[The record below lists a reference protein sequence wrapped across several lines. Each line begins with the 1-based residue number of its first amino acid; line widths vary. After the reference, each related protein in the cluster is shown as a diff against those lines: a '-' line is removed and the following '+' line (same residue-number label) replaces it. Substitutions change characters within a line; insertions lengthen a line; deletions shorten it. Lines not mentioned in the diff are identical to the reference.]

1 MTNRKY
7 INSGLNIPKSSAPI
21 SQAVVVGNYCH
32 ISGQLAINGSG
43 EFINGSIEV
52 QTKMAFDNL
61 FSVLKEAG
69 FTVDEIVFVDIAF
82 IDLKDLE
89 FVNPYFDNLFQKDK
103 KPARTIYQ
111 AAALPMNAKI
121 KVLAVAIK

>member
-1 MTNRKY
+1 MTNRKF
-7 INSGLNIPKSSAPI
+7 ITSGVNIPKSTAPI
-21 SQAVVVGNYCH
+21 SQAVVAGNYCH
-32 ISGQLAINGSG
+32 ISGQLAINSNGQ
-43 EFINGSIEV
+43 FVDGSIEV

-69 FTVDEIVFVDIAF
+69 FTADEVVFVDIAF
-82 IDLKDLE
+82 IDLKDLDY
-89 FVNPYFDNLFQKDK
+89 VNPYFDNLFQKDK

-121 KVLAVAIK
+121 KVLAIAIK